1 MQSVNFQQ
9 LRIVRETAR
18 QNFNLTE
25 VASTLF
31 TSQSGV
37 SKHIKDLEEEL
48 GVELYSRKG
57 KRLLGLTE
65 PGQQMLA
72 YVERILLDTRNIKNL
87 ADHYREQDSGEL
99 TIATTH
105 TQARYALPAVVNR
118 FKQQF
123 PKVRLRLHQ
132 GSPDEIVSMLLSGEA
147 DIGVATESLAETP
160 QLVSFP
166 YHRWHH
172 GVVVPELHPLAEI
185 ERLTLEDIQQ
195 YPVITYH
202 EGFTGR
208 AAIDRAFA
216 AENLRPEVI
225 MTALDADV
233 IKSYVE
239 LGLGIGLIA
248 SVAFNPA
255 RDAGL
260 QLLDTDHLFE
270 EKQTRIGV
278 RRGNLLRKY
287 AFQFIQLCSP
297 ELTEQ
302 HVSDQLALPGKG

>member
-1 MQSVNFQQ
+1 MNFQQ
-9 LRIVRETAR
+9 LRIVRETVR
-18 QNFNLTE
+18 QNFNLTD
-25 VASTLF
+25 VASSLF

-48 GVELYSRKG
+48 GVELYVRKG

-65 PGQQMLA
+65 PGQQMLV
-72 YVERILLDTRNIKNL
+72 YVERMLTDARNIKNL

-105 TQARYALPAVVNR
+105 TQARYALPEVVR
-118 FKQQF
+118 QFKQRF

-132 GSPDEIVSMLLSGEA
+132 GSPDEITCMLLSGEA
-147 DIGVATESLAETP
+147 DIGVATEGLGDIP
-160 QLVSFP
+160 QLASFP
-166 YHRWHH
+166 YHSWHH
-172 GVVVPELHPLAEI
+172 GVVVPDGHPLAGI
-185 ERLTLEDIQQ
+185 EQLTLEDIQQ

-208 AAIDRAFA
+208 SSIEKAFA
-216 AENLRPEVI
+216 SRNIRPEII

-239 LGLGIGLIA
+239 LCLGIGIIA

-260 QLLDTDHLFE
+260 QLLNTDHLFE

-278 RRGNLLRKY
+278 RRGNLLRNY
-287 AFQFIQLCSP
+287 AFQFIQLCAP
-297 ELTEQ
+297 GLTEEMI
-302 HVSDQLALPGKG
+302 SEQLDLPGSLRS

>member
-1 MQSVNFQQ
+1 MNFQQ

-25 VASTLF
+25 VANALF

-48 GVELYSRKG
+48 GVELYVRKG

-65 PGQQMLA
+65 PGQQMLV
-72 YVERILLDTRNIKNL
+72 YVERMLMDARNIKNL
-87 ADHYREQDSGEL
+87 AEHYQEQDSGEL

-105 TQARYALPAVVNR
+105 TQARYALPEVVSR

-147 DIGVATESLAETP
+147 DIGVATEALGDIP

-172 GVVVPELHPLAEI
+172 GVVVPKLHPLTEI
-185 ERLTLEDIQQ
+185 ERLTLEDIQH
-195 YPVITYH
+195 YPIITYH

-208 AAIDRAFA
+208 ASIEKAFA
-216 AENLRPEVI
+216 TENLRPEII

-233 IKSYVE
+233 IKSYW
-239 LGLGIGLIA
+239 A
-248 SVAFNPA
+248 SASS
-255 RDAGL
+255 
-260 QLLDTDHLFE
+260 
-270 EKQTRIGV
+270 
-278 RRGNLLRKY
+278 LR
-287 AFQFIQLCSP
+287 
-297 ELTEQ
+297 
-302 HVSDQLALPGKG
+302 

>member
-1 MQSVNFQQ
+1 MNFQQ

-25 VASTLF
+25 VANALF

-48 GVELYSRKG
+48 GVELYVRKG

-65 PGQQMLA
+65 PGQQMLV
-72 YVERILLDTRNIKNL
+72 YVERMLMDARNIKNL
-87 ADHYREQDSGEL
+87 AEHYQEQDSGEL

-105 TQARYALPAVVNR
+105 TQARYALPEVVGR

-147 DIGVATESLAETP
+147 DIGVATEALGDIP

-172 GVVVPELHPLAEI
+172 GVVVPKLHPLAET
-185 ERLTLEDIQQ
+185 ERLTLKDIQQ
-195 YPVITYH
+195 YPLLPT
-202 EGFTGR
+202 TKASR
-208 AAIDRAFA
+208 A
-216 AENLRPEVI
+216 
-225 MTALDADV
+225 
-233 IKSYVE
+233 E
-239 LGLGIGLIA
+239 L
-248 SVAFNPA
+248 
-255 RDAGL
+255 
-260 QLLDTDHLFE
+260 
-270 EKQTRIGV
+270 
-278 RRGNLLRKY
+278 LLRR
-287 AFQFIQLCSP
+287 LSP
-297 ELTEQ
+297 PKTCARKL
-302 HVSDQLALPGKG
+302 S

>member
-1 MQSVNFQQ
+1 MNFQQ

-25 VASTLF
+25 VANTLF

-48 GVELYSRKG
+48 GVELYVRKG

-65 PGQQMLA
+65 PGKQMLV
-72 YVERILLDTRNIKNL
+72 YVERMLMDAKNIKSL
-87 ADHYREQDSGEL
+87 ADHYQEQDSGEL

-105 TQARYALPAVVNR
+105 TQARYALPAVVSQ

-147 DIGVATESLAETP
+147 DIGVATEALGDIP
-160 QLVSFP
+160 QLASFF

-172 GVVVPELHPLAEI
+172 GVVVPRLHPLAEI

-195 YPVITYH
+195 YPIITYH

-208 AAIDRAFA
+208 ASIEKAFS
-216 AENLRPEVI
+216 ERHLRPDII

-239 LGLGIGLIA
+239 LRLGIGIIA
-248 SVAFNPA
+248 SVAFNPE
-255 RDAGL
+255 RDTGL
-260 QLLDTDHLFE
+260 ELLNADHLFE

-278 RRGNLLRKY
+278 RRGNLLRNY
-287 AFQFIQLCSP
+287 AFQFIRLCAP
-297 ELTEQ
+297 ILTED
-302 HVSDQLALPGKG
+302 VVRSQLALPWKG

>member
-1 MQSVNFQQ
+1 VNFQQ

-25 VASTLF
+25 VANTLF

-48 GVELYSRKG
+48 GVELYVRKG

-65 PGQQMLA
+65 PGKQMLV
-72 YVERILLDTRNIKNL
+72 YVERMLMDAKNIKSL
-87 ADHYREQDSGEL
+87 ADHYQEQDSGEL

-105 TQARYALPAVVNR
+105 TQARYALPAVVSQ

-147 DIGVATESLAETP
+147 DIGVATEALGDIP
-160 QLVSFP
+160 QLASFF

-172 GVVVPELHPLAEI
+172 GVVVPRLHPLAEI

-195 YPVITYH
+195 YPIITYH

-208 AAIDRAFA
+208 ASIEKAFS
-216 AENLRPEVI
+216 ERHLRPDII

-239 LGLGIGLIA
+239 LRLGIGIIA
-248 SVAFNPA
+248 SVAFNPE
-255 RDAGL
+255 RDTGL
-260 QLLDTDHLFE
+260 ELLNADHLFE

-278 RRGNLLRKY
+278 RRGNLLRNY
-287 AFQFIQLCSP
+287 AFQFIRLCAP
-297 ELTEQ
+297 ILTED
-302 HVSDQLALPGKG
+302 VVRSQLALPWKG